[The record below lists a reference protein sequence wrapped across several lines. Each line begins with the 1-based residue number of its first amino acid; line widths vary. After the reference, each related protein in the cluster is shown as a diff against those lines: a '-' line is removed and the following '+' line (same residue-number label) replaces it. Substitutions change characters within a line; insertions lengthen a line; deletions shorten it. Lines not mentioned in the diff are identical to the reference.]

1 MGFIKVLLFYGGTF
15 LYIKL
20 SVKELFCIL
29 PFFKQLI
36 FISMTNIPLVDL
48 SEFVTGSPEQKASFV
63 KQLGNAYEEVG
74 FVAVK
79 NHGIPD
85 DHIKYL
91 YEYVQNFFSLPLEK
105 KLAYEVP
112 GLAGQR
118 GYTSFGREHAKGS
131 EAADLKEFFQYG
143 QTVEN
148 EDPIKE
154 EYPDNVQ
161 VNEIEGFN
169 STLFAAYRYFEKSGS
184 ALLEAIALYLGLSE
198 DYFKPHINNG
208 NSILRCIHYP
218 PITMEPKTSIRA
230 EQHED
235 INLITLLVGASADGL
250 QILTKQNEWVGVT
263 SLPEQIVVNVG
274 DMLQR
279 LTNNKLR
286 STTHRVVNPPREH
299 WHTSRFSM
307 PFFLHPRSEMS
318 LACLES
324 CIDEKHPKSYPDATA
339 GEYLD
344 ERLRE
349 IGLKK

>member
-1 MGFIKVLLFYGGTF
+1 MAIPVVNLADF
-15 LYIKL
+15 LSGDPQL
-20 SVKELFCIL
+20 
-29 PFFKQLI
+29 KQA
-36 FISMTNIPLVDL
+36 
-48 SEFVTGSPEQKASFV
+48 FVN
-63 KQLGNAYEEVG
+63 QLGKAYEEVG

-85 DHIKYL
+85 ELIADL
-91 YEYVQNFFSLPLEK
+91 YKYVQQFFALPSDAK
-105 KLAYEVP
+105 RKYEIP

-118 GYTSFGREHAKGS
+118 GYTSFGKEHAKGS
-131 EAADLKEFFQYG
+131 DAPDLKEFFQFG
-143 QTVEN
+143 QMVDDN
-148 EDPIKE
+148 DPIKS

-161 VNEIEGFN
+161 VGDIPAFN
-169 STLFAAYRYFEKSGS
+169 TTFTKAYRAFEKSGR
-184 ALLEAIALYLGLSE
+184 ALLQAIALYLGLDE
-198 DYFKPHINNG
+198 HYFDRQIHNG
-208 NSILRCIHYP
+208 NSILRAIHYP
-218 PITMEPKTSIRA
+218 PITQEPKSAIRA

-250 QILTKQNEWVGVT
+250 QILSKQNEWVPVT

-279 LTNNKLR
+279 LTNNKLK
-286 STTHRVVNPPREH
+286 STTHRVVNPPKEM
-299 WHTSRFSM
+299 WGTSRYSI
-307 PFFLHPRSEMS
+307 PFFLHPKSEMS

-324 CIDEKHPKSYPDATA
+324 CIDASHPKAFPDATA

>member
-1 MGFIKVLLFYGGTF
+1 M
-15 LYIKL
+15 
-20 SVKELFCIL
+20 
-29 PFFKQLI
+29 
-36 FISMTNIPLVDL
+36 NIPSVDL
-48 SEFVTGSPEQKASFV
+48 SQFTQGIPESKKAFVA
-63 KQLGNAYEEVG
+63 QLGNAYEEVG

-85 DHIKYL
+85 DLIKSL
-91 YEYVQNFFSLPLEK
+91 YQNTQQFFSLPLQK
-105 KLAYEVP
+105 KIHYEIP

-131 EAADLKEFFQYG
+131 DAPDLKEFFQYG
-143 QTVEN
+143 QTVEDG
-148 EDPIKE
+148 EVVKD
-154 EYPDNVQ
+154 EYPDNVK
-161 VNEIEGFN
+161 VDELPGFN
-169 STLFAAYRYFEKSGS
+169 STFLDAYRAFEKSGK
-184 ALLEAIALYLGLSE
+184 ALLQAIALYLNLDE
-198 DYFKPHINNG
+198 HFFDVKIHNG
-208 NSILRCIHYP
+208 NSILRAIHYP
-218 PITMEPKTSIRA
+218 PILKEPASAIRA

-250 QILTKQNEWVGVT
+250 QILTKQSQWVGVT

-279 LTNNKLR
+279 LTNNKLK
-286 STTHRVVNPPREH
+286 STTHRVVNPPKEL
-299 WHTSRFSM
+299 WHTSRFSI
-307 PFFLHPRSEMS
+307 PFFLHPKGEMS

-324 CIDEKHPKSYPDATA
+324 CVNSKHPKAYPDATA